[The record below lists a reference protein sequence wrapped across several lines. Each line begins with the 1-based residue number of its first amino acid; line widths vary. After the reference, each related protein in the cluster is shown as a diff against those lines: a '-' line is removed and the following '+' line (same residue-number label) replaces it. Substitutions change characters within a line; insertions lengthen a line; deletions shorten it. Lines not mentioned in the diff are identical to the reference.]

1 MISKEMLG
9 QKLDYILIET
19 PIREELLANVSLE
32 DAHLRVNEDVKRM
45 YESNFYEFINI
56 HYGVKSKEM

>member
-9 QKLDYILIET
+9 QKLDFILIET